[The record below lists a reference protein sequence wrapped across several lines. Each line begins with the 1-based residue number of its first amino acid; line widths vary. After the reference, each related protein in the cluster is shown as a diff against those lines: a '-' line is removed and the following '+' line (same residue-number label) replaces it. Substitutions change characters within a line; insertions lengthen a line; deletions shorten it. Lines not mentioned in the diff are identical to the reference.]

1 MTGGP
6 ALAFEGVRFAY
17 GETLALE
24 DVTLAVAPGE
34 LVAVIGPNG
43 GGKTTL
49 VRLALG
55 LLEPAAGRVRLFGLP
70 PASAVRR
77 VGYVPQTAT
86 FPRDFPITAR
96 ETVRIGRLGR
106 RAWWRPLDAADRAAA
121 DRALEEVG
129 AGPLA
134 DRPIA
139 SLSGGQLQRVLIARA
154 LATEPELLLLDEPTA
169 HVDTSVRHDF
179 FRTLMES
186 RRSLAIVL
194 VSHDVGFVSRYAQ
207 RVACLDGRLI
217 ACAAPP
223 LEAHVL
229 ARLYGGHAQPVTEPA
244 ANESST
250 VRGGSPA
257 RPPRVRENRERP
269 RVSLWKP

>member
-55 LLEPAAGRVRLFGLP
+55 LLQPAAGSVRLFGLP
-70 PASAVRR
+70 PAAAVQR
-77 VGYVPQTAT
+77 VGYVPQFAT

-106 RAWWRPLDAADRAAA
+106 RAWWRPLAAADRAAA

-169 HVDTSVRHDF
+169 HVDTGVRHDF
-179 FRTLMES
+179 FRALMAS

-207 RVACLDGRLI
+207 RVACLNCRLI

-223 LEAHVL
+223 LDPHVL
-229 ARLYGGHAQPVTEPA
+229 ARLYGGHARPVAEPA
-244 ANESST
+244 ASELST
-250 VRGGSPA
+250 MRGG
-257 RPPRVRENRERP
+257 RPPRPPRSRENRRRP
-269 RVSLWKP
+269 RFSLQKP